1 MYVNSFLEKV
11 IVDVNLK
18 KADLKSMCFILPNK
32 RSAAYFKQKLLEK
45 IEKPTFS
52 PEIYSI
58 DSFIVQISGLSEVKH
73 SEQVLILYELFLG
86 LKKKKN
92 TESFEEFNSWATSFI
107 KDVSEIDQNLL
118 NTQSILVELN
128 EINKI
133 NNWGKKDSIDKE
145 KSSFW
150 ELLPELY
157 PLFKKKLI
165 RNESGTKGICYKE
178 AKENLEHYKEANKN
192 LKHIF
197 IGLNSLSKSEEIIIE
212 ELLAFNN
219 GEIYW
224 DIDKEFLINKSH
236 GASFF
241 IKKYK
246 YNWDR
251 FEKNT
256 FKWEGQDYAKK
267 KNIQILGTP
276 KLIGQA
282 KLVGQI
288 LSTLD
293 KNKLK
298 NTAVVLGDESII
310 EPVLNYTAKD
320 FKELNITIKP
330 RLDLMEIKSL
340 ISEIFDIQT
349 IKEVEN
355 MLNFKKLSVLRLFR
369 TTFPKYEELLKKEK
383 ETILAVFNEWK
394 SPKAALLAL
403 RDFFNQI
410 QLKTNKHSNEL
421 AQIKHANKAL
431 LKSYELLERYSF
443 VKDLNTLKSIILS
456 QLDESSLSFKSN
468 LNANTQFMGIL
479 ESRAI
484 DFENVIIT
492 SLNEGILPKGKT
504 QSSLIPYDLRKKH
517 GLLTYGERDAIY
529 TYHFYRLI
537 KRAKN
542 VFLIYNNFNEGV
554 LGGEKS
560 RFIHQLEIEG
570 KHNIVTRNISPK
582 VYPQDKELK
591 LLKSPGSI
599 ARLTELAK
607 TGFSPSSLESYLKNP
622 TDFYF
627 QKLLNVY
634 ENQEQDAISPR
645 LVGLIFHDTL
655 EAVYKPFLNKK
666 INKKDLLFSLTQ
678 IKKKVQESFL
688 KNNIKDYNKGK
699 GLILFEVVNKAI
711 KRLIRNEI
719 IDIELGNEIEIIALE
734 KKIECELKFKKLKN
748 NVKLRGVIDRLD
760 KRNGII
766 RIIDYKTGLIKTNEV
781 TVKTLSSSFDLSH
794 LKAMQLLCYAL
805 MYFKNNPECNKL
817 EAGLISFRDLN
828 KGMIKFGIKESSAPP
843 NHLINSAIIE
853 EFEGLI
859 KNLILEIMDPNHP
872 FTDSV

>member
-1 MYVNSFLEKV
+1 M
-11 IVDVNLK
+11 
-18 KADLKSMCFILPNK
+18 
-32 RSAAYFKQKLLEK
+32 
-45 IEKPTFS
+45 
-52 PEIYSI
+52 
-58 DSFIVQISGLSEVKH
+58 
-73 SEQVLILYELFLG
+73 
-86 LKKKKN
+86 
-92 TESFEEFNSWATSFI
+92 
-107 KDVSEIDQNLL
+107 
-118 NTQSILVELN
+118 
-128 EINKI
+128 
-133 NNWGKKDSIDKE
+133 
-145 KSSFW
+145 
-150 ELLPELY
+150 
-157 PLFKKKLI
+157 
-165 RNESGTKGICYKE
+165 
-178 AKENLEHYKEANKN
+178 
-192 LKHIF
+192 
-197 IGLNSLSKSEEIIIE
+197 SKSEEIIIK

-310 EPVLNYTAKD
+310 EPVLNYTPKD
-320 FKELNITIKP
+320 LKELNITIKP

-369 TTFPKYEELLKKEK
+369 TTFPKYEELRNKEK

-403 RDFFNQI
+403 RDFFNQAL
-410 QLKTNKHSNEL
+410 LKTKKHSNEL

-570 KHNIVTRNISPK
+570 KHNIVARNISPK

-591 LLKSPGSI
+591 LLKSSGSI

-678 IKKKVQESFL
+678 IKINMQESFL

-781 TVKTLSSSFDLSH
+781 TVKTLSFL
-794 LKAMQLLCYAL
+794 
-805 MYFKNNPECNKL
+805 F
-817 EAGLISFRDLN
+817 
-828 KGMIKFGIKESSAPP
+828 
-843 NHLINSAIIE
+843 
-853 EFEGLI
+853 
-859 KNLILEIMDPNHP
+859 
-872 FTDSV
+872 

>member
-340 ISEIFDIQT
+340 ISDIFDIQT

-403 RDFFNQI
+403 RDFFNQAL
-410 QLKTNKHSNEL
+410 LKTKKHSNEL
-421 AQIKHANKAL
+421 AQIKYANNAL

-468 LNANTQFMGIL
+468 LNANTQVMGIL

-570 KHNIVTRNISPK
+570 KHNIVARNISPK

-607 TGFSPSSLESYLKNP
+607 TGFSPSSFESYLKNP

-678 IKKKVQESFL
+678 IKINMQESFL

-734 KKIECELKFKKLKN
+734 KKIECELNFKKLKN

>member
-197 IGLNSLSKSEEIIIE
+197 IGLNSLSKSEEIIIK

-340 ISEIFDIQT
+340 ISDIFDIQT

-403 RDFFNQI
+403 RDFFNQAL
-410 QLKTNKHSNEL
+410 LKTKKHSNEL
-421 AQIKHANKAL
+421 AQIKYANNAL

-468 LNANTQFMGIL
+468 LNANTQVMGIL

-570 KHNIVTRNISPK
+570 KHNIVARNISPK

-678 IKKKVQESFL
+678 IKINMQESFL

-805 MYFKNNPECNKL
+805 MYFKNNPQCNNL
-817 EAGLISFRDLN
+817 EAGLISFRNLN
-828 KGMIKFGIKESSAPP
+828 KGMMKFGIKESSAPP

>member
-340 ISEIFDIQT
+340 ISDIFDIQT

-403 RDFFNQI
+403 RDFFNQAL
-410 QLKTNKHSNEL
+410 LKTKKHSNEL
-421 AQIKHANKAL
+421 AQIKYANNAL

-570 KHNIVTRNISPK
+570 KHNIVARNISPK

-666 INKKDLLFSLTQ
+666 INKKDLLFSLPQ
-678 IKKKVQESFL
+678 IKINMQESFL

>member
-11 IVDVNLK
+11 IVDVNLQ

-32 RSAAYFKQKLLEK
+32 RSATYFKQKLLEK

-52 PEIYSI
+52 PAIYSI

-86 LKKKKN
+86 LKKKNN

-118 NTQSILVELN
+118 NAQSILVELN

-197 IGLNSLSKSEEIIIE
+197 IGLNSLSKSEEIIIK

-310 EPVLNYTAKD
+310 EPVLNYTPKD
-320 FKELNITIKP
+320 LNITIKP

-355 MLNFKKLSVLRLFR
+355 MLNFKKLSILRLFR
-369 TTFPKYEELLKKEK
+369 TTFPKYEELLNKEK
-383 ETILAVFNEWK
+383 EIILAVFNEWK

-410 QLKTNKHSNEL
+410 LLKTKKNSNEL

-468 LNANTQFMGIL
+468 LNANTQVMGIL

-582 VYPQDKELK
+582 VYPLDKELK

-634 ENQEQDAISPR
+634 EDQEQDAISPR

-666 INKKDLLFSLTQ
+666 INNKDLLFSLAQ

-719 IDIELGNEIEIIALE
+719 KDIELGNEIEIIALE

-781 TVKTLSSSFDLSH
+781 TVKTLFSSFDLSH

-805 MYFKNNPECNKL
+805 MYFKNNPECNNL

-828 KGMIKFGIKESSAPP
+828 KGMMKFGIKEPSAPP

>member
-1 MYVNSFLEKV
+1 MNSFLEKV

-18 KADLKSMCFILPNK
+18 QADLKSMCFILPNK
-32 RSAAYFKQKLLEK
+32 RSATYFKQKLLEK

-52 PEIYSI
+52 PAIYSI
-58 DSFIVQISGLSEVKH
+58 DSFIVQISGLNEVKH
-73 SEQVLILYELFLG
+73 SEQLLILYELFLD
-86 LKKKKN
+86 LKQKNN
-92 TESFEEFNSWATSFI
+92 TESFEEFNSWAPSFI
-107 KDVSEIDQNLL
+107 KDVSEIEQNLL
-118 NTQSILVELN
+118 NAQSILAELN

-150 ELLPELY
+150 ELLPKLY
-157 PLFKKKLI
+157 PRFKKKLI

-178 AKENLEHYKEANKN
+178 AKENLEHYKGANKN

-197 IGLNSLSKSEEIIIE
+197 IGLNSLSKSEEIIIK
-212 ELLAFNN
+212 ELLSFNN

-224 DIDKEFLINKSH
+224 DIDKEFLVNKSH

-241 IKKYK
+241 IKNYK

-251 FEKNT
+251 FKKNI

-288 LSTLD
+288 LSKLNN
-293 KNKLK
+293 NKLK
-298 NTAVVLGDESII
+298 NTVVVLGDESIL
-310 EPVLNYTAKD
+310 EPVLNYMPKD
-320 FKELNITIKP
+320 LKELNITIKP
-330 RLDLMEIKSL
+330 RIDLMEIKSL
-340 ISEIFDIQT
+340 ISQIFDIQT
-349 IKEVEN
+349 SKEAGSV
-355 MLNFKKLSVLRLFR
+355 LNFKKLSVLRLFKN
-369 TTFPKYEELLKKEK
+369 TYPNYDKLINKEK
-383 ETILAVFNEWK
+383 EIILAVCNEWK
-394 SPKAALLAL
+394 SPKAALLTL
-403 RDFFNQI
+403 RDFFKQI
-410 QLKTNKHSNEL
+410 LLKTKKHSNKL
-421 AQIKHANKAL
+421 AQVKHAIKAI

-443 VKDLNTLKSIILS
+443 VKDLNTLKSIIHS
-456 QLDESSLSFKSN
+456 QLDESSLSFKPN
-468 LNANTQFMGIL
+468 LSANTQVMGIL

-570 KHNIVTRNISPK
+570 RHSITVKNISPK
-582 VYPQDKELK
+582 VYPQDKEIE

-599 ARLTELAK
+599 VRLTELAK
-607 TGFSPSSLESYLKNP
+607 TGFSPSSLESYLKSP
-622 TDFYF
+622 IDFYF

-634 ENQEQDAISPR
+634 EDQEQDAISPR

-655 EAVYKPFLNKK
+655 EAIYKPFLNKK
-666 INKKDLLFSLTQ
+666 INKKDLLFSLAQ
-678 IKKKVQESFL
+678 IKTSVKDSFI

-719 IDIELGNEIEIIALE
+719 NDIELGNEIEIISLE
-734 KKIECELKFKKLKN
+734 KKIECELKFKKLKH

-805 MYFKNNPECNKL
+805 MYFKNNPKCNNL

-828 KGMIKFGIKESSAPP
+828 KGMMKLGIKEASAPP
-843 NHLINSAIIE
+843 NHLVNSAIIE

-859 KNLILEIMDPNHP
+859 KNLILEIMDPTHP

>member
-197 IGLNSLSKSEEIIIE
+197 IGLNSLSKSEEIIIK

-340 ISEIFDIQT
+340 ISDIFDIQT

-403 RDFFNQI
+403 RDFFNQAL
-410 QLKTNKHSNEL
+410 LKTKKHSNEL
-421 AQIKHANKAL
+421 AQIKYANNAL

-570 KHNIVTRNISPK
+570 KHNIVARNISPK

-666 INKKDLLFSLTQ
+666 INKKDLLFSLSQ
-678 IKKKVQESFL
+678 IKIKLQESFL

-719 IDIELGNEIEIIALE
+719 KDIELGNEIEIIALE

-828 KGMIKFGIKESSAPP
+828 KGMMKFGIKESSAPP

>member
-340 ISEIFDIQT
+340 ISDIFDIQT

-403 RDFFNQI
+403 RDFFNQAL
-410 QLKTNKHSNEL
+410 LKTKKHSNEL
-421 AQIKHANKAL
+421 AQIKYANNAL
-431 LKSYELLERYSF
+431 LKSYELLDRYSF

-468 LNANTQFMGIL
+468 LNANIQVMGIL

-570 KHNIVTRNISPK
+570 KHNIVARNISPK

-634 ENQEQDAISPR
+634 EDQEQDAISPR

-678 IKKKVQESFL
+678 IKINMQESFL

-719 IDIELGNEIEIIALE
+719 KDIELGNEIEIIALE
-734 KKIECELKFKKLKN
+734 KKIECELNFKKLKN

>member
-1 MYVNSFLEKV
+1 MNSFLEKV

-18 KADLKSMCFILPNK
+18 QADLKSMCFILPNK
-32 RSAAYFKQKLLEK
+32 RSATYFKQKLLEK

-52 PEIYSI
+52 PAIYSI
-58 DSFIVQISGLSEVKH
+58 DSFIVQISGLNEVKH
-73 SEQVLILYELFLG
+73 SEQLLILYELFLD
-86 LKKKKN
+86 LKQKNN
-92 TESFEEFNSWATSFI
+92 TESFEEFNSWAPSFI
-107 KDVSEIDQNLL
+107 KDVSEIEQNLL
-118 NTQSILVELN
+118 NAQSILAELN

-178 AKENLEHYKEANKN
+178 AKENLEHYKGANKN

-197 IGLNSLSKSEEIIIE
+197 IGLNSLSKSEEIIIK
-212 ELLAFNN
+212 ELLSFNN

-224 DIDKEFLINKSH
+224 DIDKEFLVNKSH

-241 IKKYK
+241 IKNYK

-251 FEKNT
+251 FKKNI

-288 LSTLD
+288 LSKLNN
-293 KNKLK
+293 NKLK
-298 NTAVVLGDESII
+298 NTVVVLGDESIL
-310 EPVLNYTAKD
+310 EPVLNYMPKD
-320 FKELNITIKP
+320 LKELNITIKP
-330 RLDLMEIKSL
+330 RIDLMEIKSL
-340 ISEIFDIQT
+340 ISQIFDIQT
-349 IKEVEN
+349 SKEAGSV
-355 MLNFKKLSVLRLFR
+355 LNFKKLSVLRLFKN
-369 TTFPKYEELLKKEK
+369 TYPNYDKLINKEK
-383 ETILAVFNEWK
+383 EIILAVCNEWK
-394 SPKAALLAL
+394 SPKAALLTL
-403 RDFFNQI
+403 RDFFKQI
-410 QLKTNKHSNEL
+410 LLKTKKHSNKL
-421 AQIKHANKAL
+421 AQVKHAIKAI

-443 VKDLNTLKSIILS
+443 VKDLNTLKSIIHS
-456 QLDESSLSFKSN
+456 QLDESSLSFKPN
-468 LNANTQFMGIL
+468 LSANTQVMGIL

-570 KHNIVTRNISPK
+570 RHSITVKNISPK
-582 VYPQDKELK
+582 VYPQDKEIE

-599 ARLTELAK
+599 LRLTELAK
-607 TGFSPSSLESYLKNP
+607 TGFSPSSLESYLKSP
-622 TDFYF
+622 IDFYF

-634 ENQEQDAISPR
+634 EDQEQDAISPR

-655 EAVYKPFLNKK
+655 EAIYKPFLNKK
-666 INKKDLLFSLTQ
+666 INKKDLLFSLAQ
-678 IKKKVQESFL
+678 IKTSVKDSFI

-719 IDIELGNEIEIIALE
+719 NDIELGNEIEIISLE
-734 KKIECELKFKKLKN
+734 KKIECELKFKKLKH

-805 MYFKNNPECNKL
+805 MYFKNNPKCNNL

-828 KGMIKFGIKESSAPP
+828 KGMMKLGIKEASAPP
-843 NHLINSAIIE
+843 NHLVNSAIIE

-859 KNLILEIMDPNHP
+859 KNLILEIMDPTHP
-872 FTDSV
+872 FTYLV

>member
-340 ISEIFDIQT
+340 ISDIFDIQT

-403 RDFFNQI
+403 RDFFNQAL
-410 QLKTNKHSNEL
+410 LKTKKHSNEL
-421 AQIKHANKAL
+421 AQIKYANNAL

-570 KHNIVTRNISPK
+570 KHNIVARNISPK

-634 ENQEQDAISPR
+634 ENQEQDVISPR

-678 IKKKVQESFL
+678 IKINMQESFL

-805 MYFKNNPECNKL
+805 MYFKNNPECNNL

-828 KGMIKFGIKESSAPP
+828 KG
-843 NHLINSAIIE
+843 
-853 EFEGLI
+853 
-859 KNLILEIMDPNHP
+859 
-872 FTDSV
+872 

>member
-11 IVDVNLK
+11 IVDVNLQ

-32 RSAAYFKQKLLEK
+32 RSATYFKQKLLEK

-52 PEIYSI
+52 PAIYSI

-86 LKKKKN
+86 LKKKNN

-118 NTQSILVELN
+118 NAQSILVELN

-197 IGLNSLSKSEEIIIE
+197 IGLNSLSKSEEIIIK

-310 EPVLNYTAKD
+310 EPVLNYTPKD

-355 MLNFKKLSVLRLFR
+355 MLNFKKLSILRLFR
-369 TTFPKYEELLKKEK
+369 TTFPKYEELLNKEK
-383 ETILAVFNEWK
+383 EIILAVFNEWK

-410 QLKTNKHSNEL
+410 LLKTKKNSNEL

-468 LNANTQFMGIL
+468 LNANTQVMGIL

-582 VYPQDKELK
+582 VYPLDKELK

-634 ENQEQDAISPR
+634 EDQEQDAISPR

-666 INKKDLLFSLTQ
+666 INNKDLLFSLAQ

-719 IDIELGNEIEIIALE
+719 KDIELGNEIEIIALE

-781 TVKTLSSSFDLSH
+781 TVKTLFSSFDLSH

-805 MYFKNNPECNKL
+805 MYFKNNPECNNL

-828 KGMIKFGIKESSAPP
+828 KGMMKFGIKESSAPP

>member
-1 MYVNSFLEKV
+1 MNSFLEKV

-18 KADLKSMCFILPNK
+18 QADLKSMCFILPNK
-32 RSAAYFKQKLLEK
+32 RSATYFKQKLLEK

-52 PEIYSI
+52 PAIYSI
-58 DSFIVQISGLSEVKH
+58 DSFIVQISGLNEVKH
-73 SEQVLILYELFLG
+73 SEQLLILYELFLD
-86 LKKKKN
+86 LKQKNN
-92 TESFEEFNSWATSFI
+92 TESFEEFNSWAPSFI
-107 KDVSEIDQNLL
+107 KDVSEIEQNLL
-118 NTQSILVELN
+118 NAQSILAELN

-178 AKENLEHYKEANKN
+178 AKENLEHYKGANKN

-197 IGLNSLSKSEEIIIE
+197 IGLNSLSKSEEIIIK
-212 ELLAFNN
+212 ELLSFNY

-224 DIDKEFLINKSH
+224 DIDKEFLVNKSH

-241 IKKYK
+241 IKNYK

-251 FEKNT
+251 FKKNI

-288 LSTLD
+288 LSKLNN
-293 KNKLK
+293 NKLK
-298 NTAVVLGDESII
+298 NTVVVLGDESIL
-310 EPVLNYTAKD
+310 EPVLNYMPKD
-320 FKELNITIKP
+320 LKELNITIKP
-330 RLDLMEIKSL
+330 RIDLMEIKSL
-340 ISEIFDIQT
+340 ISQIFDIQT
-349 IKEVEN
+349 SKEAGSV
-355 MLNFKKLSVLRLFR
+355 LNFKKLSVLRLFKN
-369 TTFPKYEELLKKEK
+369 TYPNYDKLINKEK
-383 ETILAVFNEWK
+383 EIILAVCNEWK
-394 SPKAALLAL
+394 SPKAALLTL
-403 RDFFNQI
+403 RDFFKQI
-410 QLKTNKHSNEL
+410 LLKTKKHSNKL
-421 AQIKHANKAL
+421 AQVKHAIKAI

-443 VKDLNTLKSIILS
+443 VKDLNTLKSIIHS
-456 QLDESSLSFKSN
+456 QLDESSLSFKPN
-468 LNANTQFMGIL
+468 LSANTQVMGIL

-570 KHNIVTRNISPK
+570 RHSITVKNISPK
-582 VYPQDKELK
+582 VYPQDKEIE

-599 ARLTELAK
+599 LRLTELAK

-622 TDFYF
+622 IDFYF

-634 ENQEQDAISPR
+634 EDQEQDVISPR
-645 LVGLIFHDTL
+645 LVGLVFHDTL
-655 EAVYKPFLNKK
+655 EAIYKPFLNKK
-666 INKKDLLFSLTQ
+666 INKKDLLFSLAQ
-678 IKKKVQESFL
+678 IKTSVKDSFI

-719 IDIELGNEIEIIALE
+719 NDIELGNEIEIISLE
-734 KKIECELKFKKLKN
+734 KKIECELKFKKLKH

-805 MYFKNNPECNKL
+805 MYFKNNPKCNNL

-828 KGMIKFGIKESSAPP
+828 KGMMKLGIKEASAPP
-843 NHLINSAIIE
+843 NHLVNSAIIE

-859 KNLILEIMDPNHP
+859 KNLILEIMDPTHP
-872 FTDSV
+872 FTYLV

>member
-1 MYVNSFLEKV
+1 MNSFLEKV

-18 KADLKSMCFILPNK
+18 QADLKSMCFILPNK
-32 RSAAYFKQKLLEK
+32 RSATYFKQKLLEK

-52 PEIYSI
+52 PAIYSI
-58 DSFIVQISGLSEVKH
+58 DSFIVQISGLNEVKH
-73 SEQVLILYELFLG
+73 FEQLLILYELFLD
-86 LKKKKN
+86 LKQKNN
-92 TESFEEFNSWATSFI
+92 TESFEEFNSWAPSFI
-107 KDVSEIDQNLL
+107 KDVSEIEQNLL
-118 NTQSILVELN
+118 NAQSILAELN

-133 NNWGKKDSIDKE
+133 NNWGKKDSIDKK

-150 ELLPELY
+150 ELLPKLY
-157 PLFKKKLI
+157 PRFKKKLI

-178 AKENLEHYKEANKN
+178 AKENLEHYKGANKN

-197 IGLNSLSKSEEIIIE
+197 IGLNSLSKSEEIIIK
-212 ELLAFNN
+212 ELLSFNN

-224 DIDKEFLINKSH
+224 DIDKEFLVNKSH

-241 IKKYK
+241 IKNYK

-251 FEKNT
+251 FKKNI

-288 LSTLD
+288 LSKLNN
-293 KNKLK
+293 NKLK
-298 NTAVVLGDESII
+298 NTAVVLGDESIL
-310 EPVLNYTAKD
+310 ESVLNYMPKD
-320 FKELNITIKP
+320 IKELNITIKP
-330 RLDLMEIKSL
+330 RIDLMEIKSL

-349 IKEVEN
+349 SKEAGSV
-355 MLNFKKLSVLRLFR
+355 LNFKKLSVLRLFKN
-369 TTFPKYEELLKKEK
+369 TYPNYDKLINKEK
-383 ETILAVFNEWK
+383 EIILAVCNEWK
-394 SPKAALLAL
+394 SPKAALLTL
-403 RDFFNQI
+403 RDFFKQI
-410 QLKTNKHSNEL
+410 LLKTKKHSNKL
-421 AQIKHANKAL
+421 AQVKHAIKAI

-443 VKDLNTLKSIILS
+443 VKDLNTLKSIIHS

-468 LNANTQFMGIL
+468 LSANIQVMGIL

-570 KHNIVTRNISPK
+570 RHSITVKNISPK
-582 VYPQDKELK
+582 VYPQDKEIE

-599 ARLTELAK
+599 LRLTELAK
-607 TGFSPSSLESYLKNP
+607 TGFSPSSLESYLKSP
-622 TDFYF
+622 IDFYF

-634 ENQEQDAISPR
+634 EDQEQDAISPR

-655 EAVYKPFLNKK
+655 EAIYKPFLNKK
-666 INKKDLLFSLTQ
+666 INKKDLLFSLAQ
-678 IKKKVQESFL
+678 IKTSVMDSFI

-719 IDIELGNEIEIIALE
+719 NDIELGNEIEIISLE
-734 KKIECELKFKKLKN
+734 KKIECELKFKKLKH

-805 MYFKNNPECNKL
+805 MYFKNNPKCNNL

-828 KGMIKFGIKESSAPP
+828 KGMMKLGIKEASAPP
-843 NHLINSAIIE
+843 NHLVNSAIIE

-859 KNLILEIMDPNHP
+859 KNLILEIMDPTHP
-872 FTDSV
+872 FTYLV

>member
-32 RSAAYFKQKLLEK
+32 RSATYFKQKLLEK

-52 PEIYSI
+52 PAIYSI

-86 LKKKKN
+86 LKKKNN
-92 TESFEEFNSWATSFI
+92 TESFEEFNLWATSFI

-118 NTQSILVELN
+118 NAQSILVELN

-197 IGLNSLSKSEEIIIE
+197 VGLNSLSKSEEIIIK

-293 KNKLK
+293 KKKLK
-298 NTAVVLGDESII
+298 NIAVVLGDESII
-310 EPVLNYTAKD
+310 EPVLNYTPKG

-355 MLNFKKLSVLRLFR
+355 MLNFKKLSILRLFR
-369 TTFPKYEELLKKEK
+369 TTFPKYEELLNKEK

-410 QLKTNKHSNEL
+410 LLKTKKHSNEL

-468 LNANTQFMGIL
+468 LNANTQVMGIL

-634 ENQEQDAISPR
+634 ENQEQEAINPR

-666 INKKDLLFSLTQ
+666 INSKDLLFSLTQ
-678 IKKKVQESFL
+678 IKIKMQESFL

-719 IDIELGNEIEIIALE
+719 KDIELGNEIEIIALE

-805 MYFKNNPECNKL
+805 MYFKNNPECNNL

-828 KGMIKFGIKESSAPP
+828 KGMMKFGIKESSAPP
-843 NHLINSAIIE
+843 NHLINLAIIE
-853 EFEGLI
+853 EFEELI

>member
-1 MYVNSFLEKV
+1 MNSFLEKV

-18 KADLKSMCFILPNK
+18 QADLKSMCFILPNK
-32 RSAAYFKQKLLEK
+32 RSATYFKQKLLEK

-52 PEIYSI
+52 PAIYSI
-58 DSFIVQISGLSEVKH
+58 DSFIVQISGLNEVKH
-73 SEQVLILYELFLG
+73 SEQLLILYELFLD
-86 LKKKKN
+86 LKQKNN
-92 TESFEEFNSWATSFI
+92 TESFEEFNSWAPSFI
-107 KDVSEIDQNLL
+107 KDVSEIEQNLL
-118 NTQSILVELN
+118 NAQSILAELN

-150 ELLPELY
+150 ELLPKLY
-157 PLFKKKLI
+157 PRFKKKLI

-197 IGLNSLSKSEEIIIE
+197 IGLNSLSKSEEIIIK
-212 ELLAFNN
+212 ELLSFNN

-224 DIDKEFLINKSH
+224 DIDKEFLVNKSH

-241 IKKYK
+241 IKNYK

-251 FEKNT
+251 FKKNI

-288 LSTLD
+288 LSKLNN
-293 KNKLK
+293 NKLK
-298 NTAVVLGDESII
+298 NTAVVLGDESIL
-310 EPVLNYTAKD
+310 EPVLNYMPKD
-320 FKELNITIKP
+320 LKELNITIKP
-330 RLDLMEIKSL
+330 RIDLMEIKSL
-340 ISEIFDIQT
+340 ISQIFDIQT
-349 IKEVEN
+349 SKEAGSV
-355 MLNFKKLSVLRLFR
+355 LNFKKLSVLRLFKN
-369 TTFPKYEELLKKEK
+369 TYPNYDKLINKEK
-383 ETILAVFNEWK
+383 EIILAVCNEWK
-394 SPKAALLAL
+394 SPKAALLTL
-403 RDFFNQI
+403 RDFFKQI
-410 QLKTNKHSNEL
+410 LLKTKKHSNKL
-421 AQIKHANKAL
+421 AQVKHAIKAI

-443 VKDLNTLKSIILS
+443 VKDLNTLKSIIHS
-456 QLDESSLSFKSN
+456 QLDESSLSFKPN
-468 LNANTQFMGIL
+468 LSANTQVMGIL

-570 KHNIVTRNISPK
+570 RHSITVKNISPK
-582 VYPQDKELK
+582 VYPQDKEIE

-599 ARLTELAK
+599 LRLTELAK
-607 TGFSPSSLESYLKNP
+607 TGFSPSSLESYLKSP
-622 TDFYF
+622 IDFYF

-634 ENQEQDAISPR
+634 EDQEQDAISPR

-655 EAVYKPFLNKK
+655 EAIYKPFLNKK
-666 INKKDLLFSLTQ
+666 INKKDLLFSLAQ
-678 IKKKVQESFL
+678 IKTSVKDSFI

-719 IDIELGNEIEIIALE
+719 NDIELGNEIEIISLE
-734 KKIECELKFKKLKN
+734 KKIECELKFNKLKH

-805 MYFKNNPECNKL
+805 MYFKNNPKCNNL

-828 KGMIKFGIKESSAPP
+828 KGMMKLGIKESSAPP
-843 NHLINSAIIE
+843 NHLVNSAIIE

-859 KNLILEIMDPNHP
+859 KNLILEIMDPTHP
-872 FTDSV
+872 FTYLV

>member
-340 ISEIFDIQT
+340 ISDIFDIQT

-403 RDFFNQI
+403 RDFFNQAL
-410 QLKTNKHSNEL
+410 LKTKKHSNEL
-421 AQIKHANKAL
+421 AQIKYANNAL

-570 KHNIVTRNISPK
+570 KHNIVARNISPK

-678 IKKKVQESFL
+678 IKINMQESFL